1 MSKNTHGGR
10 RPGAG
15 RPTIDGVKRVQRNI
29 VLPKTLADRIKHV
42 AKQTKLSHSEVVA
55 QMIARGFDQLDRETG
70 NVPG

>member
-1 MSKNTHGGR
+1 MSANTHGGR

-42 AKQTKLSHSEVVA
+42 AKQTKLSHSEVA
-55 QMIARGFDQLDRETG
+55 SQMIARGFDQLDRESR
-70 NVPG
+70 